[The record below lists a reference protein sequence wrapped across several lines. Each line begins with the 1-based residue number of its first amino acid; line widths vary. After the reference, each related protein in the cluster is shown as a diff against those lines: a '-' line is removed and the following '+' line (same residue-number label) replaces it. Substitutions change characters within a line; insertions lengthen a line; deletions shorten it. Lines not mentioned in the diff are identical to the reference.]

1 MLQTQEMWVQFLGQ
15 KDSLEKE
22 MATHS
27 TILALENS
35 MDKEPWGAADHGV
48 TKSHT
53 RLGTHTQ
60 IMHAYRHASVCVS
73 KNLWTWLHCCSV
85 TQSCDMCT

>member
-1 MLQTQEMWVQFLGQ
+1 MLQTQAMWVQFLGQ

-35 MDKEPWGAADHGV
+35 MDKEPWWATDHGV

-53 RLGTHTQ
+53 RLGTHKQ
-60 IMHAYRHASVCVS
+60 IMHAYRHCVC
-73 KNLWTWLHCCSV
+73 K
-85 TQSCDMCT
+85 